1 MKICDLIRTLV
12 DLHSMTSMLVNFR
25 VSAFAE
31 LSKLPPNILSTTRK
45 KWSKIRVTSSPSRP
59 LSN

>member
-12 DLHSMTSMLVNFR
+12 DLHSMTSMMVKFR

-31 LSKLPPNILSTTRK
+31 LSKLPSNILSTTRI